1 MPNSNQ
7 PIIDVV
13 KTLQG
18 DPMVGQGVT
27 QDNTSAPGEG
37 RPSRPGKETRM
48 SIGAGIA
55 LFAIGA
61 ILAFAVNVDVEY
73 VNLDMIGYILM
84 IAGAVIFIIGIVLMA
99 RRRSTDTVTRTAV
112 DPAAGE
118 QVTRSTTSRTDDG
131 VGL

>member
-1 MPNSNQ
+1 
-7 PIIDVV
+7 
-13 KTLQG
+13 
-18 DPMVGQGVT
+18 
-27 QDNTSAPGEG
+27 
-37 RPSRPGKETRM
+37 M

-61 ILAFAVNVDVEY
+61 ILAFAVNVEVGW

-84 IAGAVIFIIGIVLMA
+84 GAGAVIFIIGIVLMA
-99 RRRSTDTVTRTAV
+99 RRRQTESVTHTAV

-118 QVTRSTTSRTDDG
+118 RVTRRSTSAPDDT

>member
-1 MPNSNQ
+1 
-7 PIIDVV
+7 
-13 KTLQG
+13 
-18 DPMVGQGVT
+18 
-27 QDNTSAPGEG
+27 
-37 RPSRPGKETRM
+37 M